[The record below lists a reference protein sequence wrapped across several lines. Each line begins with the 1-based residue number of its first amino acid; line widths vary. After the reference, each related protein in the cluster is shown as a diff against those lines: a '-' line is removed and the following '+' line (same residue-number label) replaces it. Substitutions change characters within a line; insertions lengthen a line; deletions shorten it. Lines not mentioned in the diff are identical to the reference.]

1 MKKTLLIAALFATAR
16 LFGQAL
22 PDGDFESWNS
32 TPFSEPNGWFT
43 SNPQSISMLDSVNVT
58 EITGYSGNAI
68 HMHTIIKG
76 NDTDFAYITNTPG
89 DPTKARGGV
98 PYSQMST
105 GLSGYYRY
113 NLPGNDTAIIIVIFK
128 KNGSVI
134 GMYTDKIRG
143 TGSQP
148 SWTSFNFTFTPA
160 LATTPDTMIIASA
173 SSNAISNVGVQNG
186 SWLDLDQLVF
196 SGPSSAIPNG
206 NFDTWTAYSFNVPV
220 GWSEQYNGNGLPG
233 VNKSTNKY
241 AGTYA
246 VSLQT
251 QADNN
256 GGPSQ
261 SALTTGKITNSGPV
275 GGQPYTLMND
285 TLTGYYEY
293 TTTGSD
299 SGQVGVTL
307 TKNSS
312 IVGGIYTDLKP
323 AATWTYFSIPF
334 NAFTAPDTIRID
346 LISSVWSNNATIGS
360 TFLVDN
366 LSLKSSPL
374 GVASFTPTV
383 SANKTYPNPAKD
395 ELNIQLS
402 SKVNGAVNVTIYDMT
417 GRVVKEN
424 DITANS
430 SLLQINISGLYPGVY
445 FYKLN
450 TGNYSTMNKF
460 VKE

>member
-16 LFGQAL
+16 LFGQAI

-32 TPFSEPNGWFT
+32 TPYSEANNWFS
-43 SNPQSISMLDSVNVT
+43 SNPQSIQMLDSVNVT
-58 EITGYSGNAI
+58 KITGYSGNAI

-76 NDTDFAYITNTPG
+76 TDTDFAYITNTPG
-89 DPTKARGGV
+89 DPTKAKGGI

-105 GLSGYYRY
+105 GLSGWYRY
-113 NLPGNDTAIIIVIFK
+113 NLPGNDTAIIFVIFK

-148 SWTSFNFTFTPA
+148 AWTSFTFTFIPA
-160 LATTPDTMIIASA
+160 LATTPDTVIMAAA
-173 SSNAISNVGVQNG
+173 SSNAIDDKGIQNG

-196 SGPSSAIPNG
+196 TGPSSAIPNG
-206 NFDTWTAYSFNVPV
+206 TFDTWTAYSFDIPIK
-220 GWSEQYNGNGLPG
+220 WTEQFAGNGLPG
-233 VNKSTNKY
+233 VTKNTGY
-241 AGTYA
+241 AGLYC

-251 QADNN
+251 LGGG

-261 SALTTGKITNSGPV
+261 SAISTGKITNSGPV
-275 GGQPYTLMND
+275 GGEPYTLTKD

-293 TTTGSD
+293 TTTGND

-312 IVGGIYTDLKP
+312 IVGGIYTNLKP

-334 NAFTAPDTIRID
+334 SAFTTPDTIRID
-346 LISSVWSNNATIGS
+346 LISSLWNNNATVGS
-360 TFLVDN
+360 TFQVDN
-366 LSLKSSPL
+366 LSLKSEPL
-374 GVASFTPTV
+374 GITNFNPTV

-395 ELNIQLS
+395 ELNIQLG
-402 SKVNGAVNVTIYDMT
+402 SKVNGNVHVAIYDMT
-417 GRVVKEN
+417 GRIVQEN
-424 DITANS
+424 DMTANNN
-430 SLLQINISGLYPGVY
+430 LVHLNISGLYPGVY
-445 FYKLN
+445 FYKL
-450 TGNYSTMNKF
+450 STPNSTFQNRF